1 MAGRWSSSPTSLR
14 PPPSWVRH
22 CCLAATVL
30 PAATGYPDDAA
41 GSRVP
46 GSEEPCLFPFPVY
59 DTLRAKATV
68 GSEEVDSVSEAR
80 RSLWLGR
87 ALGGA
92 GVTAVWTRASGLA
105 APGHLGRHVS
115 VGEAVTPSLRKE
127 PTAPARNQIR
137 GAPFRVL
144 KRLSVKTEPSASLLL
159 FCKPEAP
166 NGHRSRLRPQT
177 QHHERLRIAPVR

>member
-80 RSLWLGR
+80 RSLWLGMSTR
-87 ALGGA
+87 RRRRHCGVDTGIRPGGPGALGAACVCRRGSDA
-92 GVTAVWTRASGLA
+92 LAPQRTSSTCEKSDPRCSFPRFEASFGKNRAICISPPLLQARGSQWSQVEAPPANA
-105 APGHLGRHVS
+105 APMKGC
-115 VGEAVTPSLRKE
+115 E
-127 PTAPARNQIR
+127 
-137 GAPFRVL
+137 
-144 KRLSVKTEPSASLLL
+144 
-159 FCKPEAP
+159 
-166 NGHRSRLRPQT
+166 SRQ
-177 QHHERLRIAPVR
+177 

>member
-80 RSLWLGR
+80 RSLWLGMSTR
-87 ALGGA
+87 RRRRHCGVDTGIRPGGPGALGAACVCRRGSDTLA
-92 GVTAVWTRASGLA
+92 PQRTSSTCEKSDPRCSFPRFEASFGKNRA
-105 APGHLGRHVS
+105 
-115 VGEAVTPSLRKE
+115 
-127 PTAPARNQIR
+127 
-137 GAPFRVL
+137 
-144 KRLSVKTEPSASLLL
+144 SASLL
-159 FCKPEAP
+159 FYKPEAP

-177 QHHERLRIAPVR
+177 QHHERLRIAPMR